1 MIHFQLVTVKGS
13 KFDGDAYEVLLP
25 TRDGTIAVFEDH
37 MPIIS
42 AGMPGIISVR
52 KKQSDRDND
61 MEHFVVNGGVL
72 EVDGKNLRFL
82 SDDVTT
88 TEEVSE
94 KEAED
99 ALARAEGMIKNAG
112 TQLALEEAHRLL
124 HHSRA
129 QLNLARLK
137 SRHHR

>member
-25 TRDGTIAVFEDH
+25 TRDGIIAVFEDH

-94 KEAED
+94 KEAEE